1 LKYGTPES
9 ENLAIEAGCTSIED
23 HLDCQSNHK
32 YLVASD
38 FIDTKNGIS
47 RNVELREFHTEKSEL
62 KLVL

>member
-1 LKYGTPES
+1 M
-9 ENLAIEAGCTSIED
+9 EAGCTSIED

-47 RNVELREFHTEKSEL
+47 RKVELREFHTEKSRL
-62 KLVL
+62 KLAL